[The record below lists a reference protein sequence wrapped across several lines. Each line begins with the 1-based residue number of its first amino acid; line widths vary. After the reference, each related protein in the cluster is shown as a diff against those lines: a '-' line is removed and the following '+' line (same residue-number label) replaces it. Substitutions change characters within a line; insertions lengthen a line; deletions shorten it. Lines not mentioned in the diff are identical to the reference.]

1 MPKPVRLADLMDFG
15 IEMKK
20 LVLILSLSLLT
31 FSTAFAD
38 AQSDVTARLKDQ
50 LAKLIPGQSPSSI
63 KPSVID
69 GLYEVAY
76 GAQIFYITED
86 GKYLI
91 QGDILD
97 LKNRKSVTQQAA
109 RKGRAEVIAKIRDED
124 TILYKP
130 KGETKHTI
138 TVFTD
143 IDCPYCRKLH
153 KEREAYNKA
162 GIAIRYLLYPRAGVG
177 SPSYD
182 KAVAVWCAKDRAKAL
197 TEAKINNKVDM
208 KTCDNPVKE
217 HLQLGEEVGV
227 SGTPAILLEDGTLIP
242 GYRPAADM
250 AHMFAQRDARAKS
263 N

>member
-1 MPKPVRLADLMDFG
+1 MDG
-15 IEMKK
+15 MEMKK
-20 LVLILSLSLLT
+20 LVLALCLSLT
-31 FSTAFAD
+31 AFSTAFAD
-38 AQSDVTARLKDQ
+38 AQSDVANRLQAQ
-50 LAKLIPGQSPSSI
+50 LGKLIPGQRPSSI
-63 KPSVID
+63 RPSPID

-76 GAQIFYITED
+76 GAQIFYITAD

-97 LKNRKSVTQQAA
+97 LKNRKSITQEAA
-109 RKGRAEVIAKIRDED
+109 RKGRAEVLAKIKDED
-124 TILYKP
+124 TIMYKP
-130 KGETKHTI
+130 KGKTKHTI

-162 GIAIRYLLYPRAGVG
+162 GIAIRYLLYPRAGVN

-197 TEAKINNKVDM
+197 TDAKLHNKIDM
-208 KTCDNPVKE
+208 KTCDNPVKK

-250 AHMFAQRDARAKS
+250 AHLFAQRDARRKA